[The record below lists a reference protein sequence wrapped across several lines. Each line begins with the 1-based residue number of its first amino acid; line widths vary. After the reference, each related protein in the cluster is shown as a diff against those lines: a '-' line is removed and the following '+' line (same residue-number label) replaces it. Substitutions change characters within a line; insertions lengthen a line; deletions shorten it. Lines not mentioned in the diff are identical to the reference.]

1 MSLNK
6 KAHNELTNAA
16 GNVDFLL
23 WDLQAI
29 DGTLHGILRQL
40 EDALM
45 SAKSA
50 HHIKGE
56 ILPDESAIM
65 GGLWVASRYYSER
78 LNYLEEQQEKIN
90 NAMFR
95 LDQPE
100 ETESEPGE

>member
-1 MSLNK
+1 MALNK
-6 KAHNELTNAA
+6 KAHSELINTV
-16 GNVDFLL
+16 GDIDFLL

-29 DGTLHGILRQL
+29 DATLHGILRQL

-45 SAKSA
+45 GAKSN
-50 HHIKGE
+50 HHIEGE
-56 ILPDESAIM
+56 ILPDESAIV

-78 LNYLEEQQEKIN
+78 LNYLEKQQEKIN